1 MSKEYLNEDD
11 LIRRGDVIAAIDKV
25 DCIGATNGCPADKF
39 NLNCQFARAALTVPP
54 ANEKVADNT
63 EIVLDFATVKKKME
77 LAEKILELDR
87 KIARLDKFLVDI
99 GDDKNKTCSM
109 VFTCDTVMPFTDID
123 LADAKSMLRKY
134 RDNLR
139 VKLDTLWNEFAT
151 IDPYKM
157 KEAE

>member
-1 MSKEYLNEDD
+1 MSKPVYLNEDD
-11 LIRRGDVIAAIDKV
+11 LIRRGDVIAAFDNLK
-25 DCIGATNGCPADKF
+25 CIAAGKDCPAEDLK
-39 NLNCQFARAALTVPP
+39 CQFAGTILTVPP
-54 ANEKVADNT
+54 ADEKTTGNA

-99 GDDKNKTCSM
+99 GDDKKKTCSM

-123 LADAKSMLRKY
+123 LADAKSMFRKY

-139 VKLDTLWNEFAT
+139 VKLDNLWNEFAV
-151 IDPYKM
+151 IGLK
-157 KEAE
+157 KEEK

>member
-54 ANEKVADNT
+54 ANETVADNT

-109 VFTCDTVMPFTDID
+109 VITGDYTMPFVDID
-123 LADAKSMLRKY
+123 VRDIKSMLRKY

-139 VKLDTLWNEFAT
+139 IKLDTLWNEFAV
-151 IDPYKM
+151 IGLV
-157 KEAE
+157 KEEKE

>member
-11 LIRRGDVIAAIDKV
+11 LIRRGDVIAAIGNTGRTTTVEGRSGDAFGVK
-25 DCIGATNGCPADKF
+25 
-39 NLNCQFARAALTVPP
+39 CQFVTAVLSVPP
-54 ANEKVADNT
+54 ASEKTTENT

-87 KIARLDKFLVDI
+87 KIARLDNFIRDI
-99 GDDKNKTCSM
+99 GDDEKKTCSM

-139 VKLDTLWNEFAT
+139 IKLDTLWNEFAT